1 MPALYGYSEG
11 YFQKPW
17 RHPARPPKPYE
28 HTRHLNNSLDL
39 KDPLHAYPLLRE
51 WNETLAEHFI
61 QELSTWPRNWG
72 GAPKTPHPNPIKG
85 KRLWLDKT
93 ALLVMGTDVELKESL
108 PRQGLSAIV
117 SENPLGIH
125 HVSIKNKKEKRII
138 LSNIAPL
145 SQYWGVEAS
154 FPGRITVI
162 KNPNVYEAGRDY
174 RWHTLTPHTIK
185 STDPT
190 KPSGFTFK
198 WLADEVIDK
207 AHDFEPWY
215 ETFDKKKQIRWIDA
229 ERDKFRGAP
238 AATRNPP
245 DPT

>member
-1 MPALYGYSEG
+1 M
-11 YFQKPW
+11 
-17 RHPARPPKPYE
+17 
-28 HTRHLNNSLDL
+28 
-39 KDPLHAYPLLRE
+39 
-51 WNETLAEHFI
+51 AEK
-61 QELSTWPRNWG
+61 LGR
-72 GAPKTPHPNPIKG
+72 
-85 KRLWLDKT
+85 LDKT

-138 LSNIAPL
+138 LINIAPL

-190 KPSGFTFK
+190 KPSGITSNG
-198 WLADEVIDK
+198 L
-207 AHDFEPWY
+207 P
-215 ETFDKKKQIRWIDA
+215 
-229 ERDKFRGAP
+229 
-238 AATRNPP
+238 TRSSTKPMTLSHGTKP
-245 DPT
+245 LTKRSKYDG